1 MTHLS
6 LYERARARLLAGWRA
21 RAVSFKALAF
31 ALGGV
36 VNTAID
42 YCVFLIAR
50 AALDRSPAAFA
61 LFGSLSDFCQCGNA
75 ATISLIA
82 ANTMSWIVDVSGSVF
97 LEPPD

>member
-21 RAVSFKALAF
+21 RAVSFKAIAF
-31 ALGGV
+31 ALVGV

-42 YCVFLIAR
+42 YCVFLIPR

-61 LFGSLSDFCQCGNA
+61 LFGSLSDFCQCGNT

-82 ANTMSWIVDVSGSVF
+82 ANTMSWMAGRRGREFHKD
-97 LEPPD
+97 